1 MGLERWE
8 TAFFQLLELLLVI
21 LVDSLRKQPFYQVQR
36 FLSFYDLVNGWLVW
50 GITNLFVSLAWL
62 SFLAFLVFTLVYD
75 IFEDVD
81 ISSLKFL
88 VFNNSTREKNIETRI
103 FSLMQ
108 I

>member
-1 MGLERWE
+1 M
-8 TAFFQLLELLLVI
+8 
-21 LVDSLRKQPFYQVQR
+21 
-36 FLSFYDLVNGWLVW
+36 
-50 GITNLFVSLAWL
+50 
-62 SFLAFLVFTLVYD
+62 AFLVFTLVYD

-108 I
+108 IWI